1 MADAPEKILRRTLA
15 QLLDDWDLATY
26 APTGA
31 LPENGVKVTRP
42 MPTTVNGFTMLTS
55 PPPTADGGRADVLY
69 RVQFYTRRANTGDK
83 LDSPDLVE
91 AWASALFA
99 RLDQKEYLPQVLGIS
114 WAWEYSRLYF
124 DPDTQGRAAVA
135 CNYAFRGR
143 RP

>member
-1 MADAPEKILRRTLA
+1 MADAPELTLRRTLA
-15 QLLDDWDLATY
+15 QLLDDWELAVY
-26 APTGA
+26 APAGQI
-31 LPENGVKVTRP
+31 PEKGVEFKGV
-42 MPTTVNGFTMLTS
+42 MPTTVDDVTVLTS
-55 PPPTADGGRADVLY
+55 PPTTADGGPANVLY
-69 RVQFYTRRANTGDK
+69 RVQFYTRRAG
-83 LDSPDLVE
+83 SPLVVE
-91 AWASALFA
+91 KWATDLFA